1 MFAWMPVLALLA
13 STPEDIEASVK
24 RFIEIFALVEDHA
37 ADPVSAERAFYE
49 GAIPGMMKRLD
60 PHSAF
65 FDPGQFD
72 QLKELENSIRKGF
85 GSVVSVLPGR
95 VVVLQTL
102 AGAPSARAGIAPGD
116 EILAINNIALN
127 RLEPEQ
133 LIAVLSQARQK
144 PAHLV
149 VRRYGNARL
158 LEFTLIPE
166 DMQAP
171 TVERVFTL
179 TPGVGYVRVTSFDVH
194 TGKEIRSA
202 IERLGGAK
210 LKALVLDLRN
220 NTGGVMGAALEA
232 ASLFLEPGRKLVSV
246 KGRAAS
252 VAKDIEVPA
261 GQVRYEFPVA
271 VLINGKSASAAEIV
285 TGALQ
290 DQKRAMVLGEV
301 SFGKGLVQSVYPLS
315 QNTGIA
321 LTTAFYYTPSGRSI
335 QKPLPGSQL
344 DAATKRE
351 TQGGIQPDLVVY
363 PEANSRLG
371 MVIEATGSFT
381 SFATSYRDRVRTI
394 PLAFEVTPAILD
406 EFQAYLSERQIRPA
420 VVEWSRD
427 REWIRSRLKQEIFN
441 QQFGVERGDE
451 IELERDPVVLRA
463 REELE
468 AAAKAAP
475 RR

>member
-463 REELE
+463 R
-468 AAAKAAP
+468 
-475 RR
+475 